1 VTVAL
6 LEASQGRPRSDVQTR
21 VYGED
26 VWGHIAAKED
36 VLWLIRTVI
45 QQEQSLRSSSCI
57 MDKIQDSQVEGRRK
71 PTACFPSWSLFV
83 LLYYSGTYRGGGV
96 DQHDGVG
103 GCSGLVGRTL
113 TKRFPDP
120 SVALRENRKAQQ
132 LQQDGR
138 TDGWVSNATLSQ
150 ECFTSDNPEFTFHI
164 ESNASD

>member
-1 VTVAL
+1 GFGQSFNRRIGKPGHSPEAL
-6 LEASQGRPRSDVQTR
+6 GAL
-21 VYGED
+21 
-26 VWGHIAAKED
+26 
-36 VLWLIRTVI
+36 
-45 QQEQSLRSSSCI
+45 
-57 MDKIQDSQVEGRRK
+57 QV
-71 PTACFPSWSLFV
+71 FP
-83 LLYYSGTYRGGGV
+83 GGV

-138 TDGWVSNATLSQ
+138 TGGWVSNATLSQ